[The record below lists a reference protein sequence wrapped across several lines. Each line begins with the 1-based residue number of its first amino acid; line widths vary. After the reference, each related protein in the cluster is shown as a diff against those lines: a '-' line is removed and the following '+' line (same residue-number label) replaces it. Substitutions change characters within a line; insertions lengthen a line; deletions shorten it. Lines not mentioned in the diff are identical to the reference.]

1 MKKEAHNAFQ
11 KVFGV
16 IIALCLA
23 LHPFL
28 SALATT
34 VSSATV
40 ESAPITTAST
50 SVDGM
55 VRVYLSS
62 LGSPTSLTLT
72 VQGNYSL
79 STGTTLTSGETL
91 YVGFSSSTGAITLTR
106 NGIKTNMGSY
116 FALRR
121 HSATGTNGILISQA
135 RQPSNPYP
143 GDISFQAVYQSGGYY
158 KLYTVAHIYIEN
170 YLYGVLPYEM
180 GNSAALEALKAQAV
194 AARTYTVRMMA
205 NRSSGYYDVVD
216 TTGDQTYNGTP
227 SGYTACETAV
237 DSTKGII
244 LKNGSSYTA
253 TYYSA
258 SNGGQTESIYN
269 IWGSSGYS
277 YLDVH
282 DDPFDYAN
290 PYSTVKKTT
299 VYADCNSSSN
309 NTSLMSLLKAKA
321 VTALAAAGYSATSS
335 NTTLGTITNIVAHT
349 PKYSSPSRLYTKMDF
364 TLTAST
370 RNTYGTL
377 VTATTTVT
385 CDIFSELESL
395 LSMSIQSSSNEL
407 WTVTK
412 SSSIYTL
419 EARRYGHGLGLSQRG
434 AMYMG
439 TLGYTYDEILGFYYP
454 DCTRVRTTFT
464 NTILAADSTEEITT
478 EEEAATIEDADDD
491 AYSAVVTLISSSSS
505 LAIRASKST
514 SGTML
519 GVVAGS
525 SPVTVYANDG
535 TWCLIKFGS
544 IIGYVP
550 TNALTISGTAPETSE
565 EEVTSIDGFATVTA
579 SSYLNL
585 RSSGSYSASI
595 VSTAPSGAILTV
607 LSKGSSW
614 SYIQYGAIVAYAC
627 SDYLSFSSS
636 YGGAVVSSGVS
647 TATVT
652 TSDGSATYLRA
663 TASTSGTVLAQ
674 VANGS
679 TVSVSSDDGSWA
691 VVTYNGVTGYI
702 LSSLLAMDS
711 DEEVSTG
718 TDTVTYDD
726 LADGEFYATIAD
738 ATANLLESQDE
749 AANVIAEIAMGQS
762 VVVTEQGDTWCAI
775 RYEGE
780 TGYILTAS
788 LTIVE
793 TTTET
798 SLTAIVA
805 TQSGSLNMRMEG
817 RAGSTILTTIPKGA
831 TVMVTNRGD
840 TWCGVTYGGYSGYV
854 MTVYLQFTDGS
865 EADGESV
872 TSGTTATVTT
882 ESGSLNLRQLPKT
895 GSTILT
901 TIPRLGT
908 LTVNTY
914 GSEWCYI
921 TYNGITGY
929 VMTVFLTMDSEG
941 DDETSADDT
950 DSEDTADDDTAAED
964 GDDTTDEEATQDDTT
979 ADDTST
985 DDTTASDTETDA
997 TQTDNSTITAIVTTA
1012 SGSLNLRADM
1022 LPGSRILTRIPNK
1035 TTITVLAKYAAW
1047 SQTSYNGYTGYVMN
1061 SYLTF
1066 VTDTDTTDASA
1077 ATATVMT
1084 ASGSLNLRAE
1094 PYGTVL
1100 TTIPQYA
1107 TVSILQHGST
1117 WCYLQYA
1124 GTYGYSMTAYLS
1136 FTAESVTTDTDAEDD
1151 TATEAGDTQEDT
1163 AEDSE
1168 TEDATSA
1175 TETTAYVYTSS
1186 GSLNLR
1192 LSASTGASILTTIP
1206 RLTVITVLETGDTW
1220 CKVTY
1225 SSYTGYVQTTYLQFI
1240 AGTEEST
1247 SDTGTVTAWV
1257 YTSSGSLNLRAS
1269 ASISASVI
1277 TTIPRLA
1284 EVALLTQGDTWCKTM
1299 YGTYVGYAM
1308 TSYLTTTKP
1317 DELSSSEADD
1327 QSEPD
1332 GRDASDSAGTD
1343 AEDTTTEDSSGT
1355 DESDADTGDGETAD
1369 ETDTGSDETALE
1381 EAAAAEETGDTTEE
1395 DSADGESTGEA
1406 AEDPTLTTPDTT
1418 LYATVTPVNSA
1429 VALTLWESCTDQT
1442 GWLLDMA
1449 SGKQVQVIRQGDTW
1463 CEVRYLNTQGF
1474 CLTEG
1479 LTMIE

>member
-11 KVFGV
+11 KVSGV

-34 VSSATV
+34 VGSTTV

-50 SVDGM
+50 AVDGM

-79 STGTTLTSGETL
+79 STGATLTSGETL

-106 NGIKTNMGSY
+106 NGTKSNMGTY

-121 HSATGTNGILISQA
+121 HSATGANGILISQA

-180 GNSAALEALKAQAV
+180 GNSAAIEALKAQAV

-237 DSTKGII
+237 ESTKGII

-269 IWGSSGYS
+269 IWRSSGYS

-290 PYSTVKKTT
+290 PNSVVKKTT

-335 NTTLGTITNIVAHT
+335 NTTLGTITNIIAHT

-385 CDIFSELESL
+385 CDIFSELERL

-464 NTILAADSTEEITT
+464 NTILAANSTEEITT
-478 EEEAATIEDADDD
+478 EEEAATIEDADED
-491 AYSAVVTLISSSSS
+491 ACSAVVTLISSSSS

-565 EEVTSIDGFATVTA
+565 EEVITIDGFATVTA

-607 LSKGSSW
+607 LNKGSSW

-652 TSDGSATYLRA
+652 TADGGATYLRA
-663 TASTSGTVLAQ
+663 TASTAGTVLAQ
-674 VANGS
+674 VASGS

-691 VVTYNGVTGYI
+691 VVAYNGITGYI
-702 LSSLLAMDS
+702 LSSLLAMD
-711 DEEVSTG
+711 DDTDVSTG
-718 TDTVTYDD
+718 TDTGTSDD
-726 LADGEFYATIAD
+726 LADDEFYATVAD
-738 ATANLLESQDE
+738 ATANLLENKDE
-749 AANVIAEIAMGQS
+749 AANVITEIAMGQS
-762 VVVTEQGDTWCAI
+762 VVVTDQGDTWCMV

-780 TGYILTAS
+780 TGYMLTTS
-788 LTIVE
+788 LTIE
-793 TTTET
+793 EATTET

-805 TQSGSLNMRMEG
+805 TESGSLNMRMEG

-840 TWCGVTYGGYSGYV
+840 TWCGATYGGYSGYV

-865 EADGESV
+865 ETSDESV
-872 TSGTTATVTT
+872 ASGTTATVTT
-882 ESGSLNLRQLPKT
+882 ESGSLNLRQLPKI

-914 GSEWCYI
+914 GSDWCYI

-929 VMTVFLTMDSEG
+929 VMTVFLTMDSEE
-941 DDETSADDT
+941 DDETAVDDTDSEEDDGTTTDNT
-950 DSEDTADDDTAAED
+950 DSEDTADDGTAAED
-964 GDDTTDEEATQDDTT
+964 GDDTTDNETTQDDT
-979 ADDTST
+979 A
-985 DDTTASDTETDA
+985 ASDTEIDD
-997 TQTDNSTITAIVTTA
+997 TQTDNSAITAIVTTS

-1035 TTITVLAKYAAW
+1035 TTITVLEKYAAW

-1066 VTDTDTTDASA
+1066 VTDTETTDASA
-1077 ATATVMT
+1077 TTAMVMT

-1100 TTIPQYA
+1100 TTIPQYE
-1107 TVSILQHGST
+1107 TVSILQRGST

-1124 GTYGYSMTAYLS
+1124 GTYGYSMTVYLS
-1136 FTAESVTTDTDAEDD
+1136 FATEND
-1151 TATEAGDTQEDT
+1151 TATDDGTATEDEDTQEDT
-1163 AEDSE
+1163 TADSE
-1168 TEDATSA
+1168 TEDTTSA
-1175 TETTAYVYTSS
+1175 TETTAYVNTSS

-1192 LSASTGASILTTIP
+1192 LGASTGSSILTTIP

-1225 SSYTGYVQTTYLQFI
+1225 SSYTGYVQTTYLQFV

-1247 SDTGTVTAWV
+1247 SGTVTAWV

-1269 ASISASVI
+1269 ASTSASVI

-1308 TSYLTTTKP
+1308 TNYLTTTKP
-1317 DELSSSEADD
+1317 DELSSSQADD
-1327 QSEPD
+1327 ESESD
-1332 GRDASDSAGTD
+1332 GSDASDSAGTD
-1343 AEDTTTEDSSGT
+1343 AEDTTAEDSAGM
-1355 DESDADTGDGETAD
+1355 DESDADTGDVETAD
-1369 ETDTGSDETALE
+1369 ETDTGSDEAALA
-1381 EAAAAEETGDTTEE
+1381 EAAAAEETGDTTEG
-1395 DSADGESTGEA
+1395 DSTDGETTDEV
-1406 AEDPTLTTPDTT
+1406 AEDPTLTAPDTT
-1418 LYATVTPVNSA
+1418 LYATVTPVNNA
-1429 VALTLWESCTDQT
+1429 VALTLWESCTNQT

-1449 SGKQVQVIRQGDTW
+1449 AGKQVQVIRSGDTW